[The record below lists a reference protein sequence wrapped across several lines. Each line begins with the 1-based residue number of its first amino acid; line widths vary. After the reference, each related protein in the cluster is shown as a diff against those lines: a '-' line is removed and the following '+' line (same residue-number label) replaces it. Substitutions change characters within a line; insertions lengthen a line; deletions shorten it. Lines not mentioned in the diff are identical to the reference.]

1 MDTTNYRIFKLKSGE
16 SIIANMVSVTDKNT
30 IMMETPMV
38 FKTVSS
44 IDNFSMR
51 EFLIIREWAE
61 FATEKTIEISCES
74 IMAILTP
81 DVKITDVYNF
91 EKEKSKVTEE
101 EVDQVLKELGDKIDG
116 QIPPPPPP
124 PSSHTI
130 NIQLKLPPE
139 ASMEFLEL
147 MGIDFNDPIQDIDD
161 LDDEDLEEYLNESEN
176 SFSQADA
183 VDEGV
188 VTPPPVKSTLKS
200 KELYG
205 NSFDDWS
212 PDPNDYL
219 K

>member
-124 PSSHTI
+124 SSHTI

>member
-116 QIPPPPPP
+116 QIPPPPP
-124 PSSHTI
+124 SSQTI

>member
-1 MDTTNYRIFKLKSGE
+1 
-16 SIIANMVSVTDKNT
+16 
-30 IMMETPMV
+30 
-38 FKTVSS
+38 
-44 IDNFSMR
+44 
-51 EFLIIREWAE
+51 
-61 FATEKTIEISCES
+61 
-74 IMAILTP
+74 
-81 DVKITDVYNF
+81 
-91 EKEKSKVTEE
+91 
-101 EVDQVLKELGDKIDG
+101 
-116 QIPPPPPP
+116 
-124 PSSHTI
+124 
-130 NIQLKLPPE
+130 
-139 ASMEFLEL
+139 MEFLEL

>member
-44 IDNFSMR
+44 IENFSMR

-116 QIPPPPPP
+116 QIPPP